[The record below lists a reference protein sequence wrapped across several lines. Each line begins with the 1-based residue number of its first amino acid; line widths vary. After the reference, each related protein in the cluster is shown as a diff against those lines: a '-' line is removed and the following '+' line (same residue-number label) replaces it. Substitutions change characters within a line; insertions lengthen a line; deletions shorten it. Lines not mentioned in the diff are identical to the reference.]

1 MIATKHEPSAN
12 EPSANEPS
20 ANEPSATTPLRPA
33 PVRLLRKTNLWR
45 DAALRYRR
53 NWLAMIALCVVAT
66 LLFVAL
72 FADFLAPTR
81 YDFAVISEARQFP
94 SAKHWLGTDEVG
106 RDMLSRLIYGARI
119 SLIVG
124 FSVQGIALLI
134 GVPLGIAAGFLGGW
148 VDFLVMR
155 LVELI
160 TSIPQTLFALFLVVI
175 FGGGLFNIV
184 FAIGLISWVELCR
197 LMRAQIL
204 SLREKEFVEAAR
216 VIGVPNWQI
225 GARHLLPNA
234 LTPLIVAVTF
244 GIPAAIFAEAGLSF
258 LGIGINDPLP
268 SWGKMVGNSFAYI
281 RVYWHIGLFPTVAI
295 AITMLSFSFV
305 GDGLRDALDPRL
317 RK

>member
-1 MIATKHEPSAN
+1 
-12 EPSANEPS
+12 
-20 ANEPSATTPLRPA
+20 
-33 PVRLLRKTNLWR
+33 V
-45 DAALRYRR
+45 
-53 NWLAMIALCVVAT
+53 
-66 LLFVAL
+66 
-72 FADFLAPTR
+72 FADLIAPTR
-81 YDFAVISEARQFP
+81 YDYAVLAEAREFP
-94 SAKHWLGTDEVG
+94 SARHWLGTDEVG

-119 SLIVG
+119 SLTVG
-124 FSVQGIALLI
+124 FSVQALAILI
-134 GVPLGIAAGFLGGW
+134 GVPLGIAAGFFGGW
-148 VDFLVMR
+148 VDFVVMR
-155 LVELI
+155 LIEVF

-184 FAIGLISWVELCR
+184 FAIGLIGWVDLCR

-204 SLREKEFVEAAR
+204 SLREKEFVESAR
-216 VIGVPNWQI
+216 ALGLPAWRIGL
-225 GARHLLPNA
+225 RHLLPNA

-281 RVYWHIGLFPTVAI
+281 RVYWHIGLFPTLLI

-317 RK
+317 KR

>member
-1 MIATKHEPSAN
+1 MIATKN
-12 EPSANEPS
+12 EPVAAERGI
-20 ANEPSATTPLRPA
+20 SATLPPRRA
-33 PVRLLRKTNLWR
+33 SNLWR
-45 DAALRYRR
+45 DAASRYRR
-53 NWLAMIALCVVAT
+53 NWLAMAALIVVGF
-66 LLFVAL
+66 LLFLAI
-72 FADFLAPTR
+72 FADLLAPTR
-81 YDFAVISEARQFP
+81 YDYAVLAEARQFP
-94 SAKHWLGTDEVG
+94 SAQHWLGTDEIG
-106 RDMLSRLIYGARI
+106 RDLLSRLIYGARI
-119 SLIVG
+119 SLVVG
-124 FSVQGIALLI
+124 FSVQALALLI

-148 VDFLVMR
+148 VDFVVMR

-175 FGGGLFNIV
+175 FGGGLFNII

-204 SLREKEFVEAAR
+204 SLREKEFIEAAR
-216 VIGVPNWQI
+216 TVGVPNWQI
-225 GARHLLPNA
+225 GLRHLLPNA

-281 RVYWHIGLFPTVAI
+281 RVYWHIGLFPTFAI
-295 AITMLSFSFV
+295 AITMLAFSFL
-305 GDGLRDALDPRL
+305 GDGLRDALDPRG